1 VLTADNTWPEF
12 RKLIE
17 AAPPARY
24 SDEEIIAAFH
34 SVGVDPELHAQ
45 VRCCIS
51 RAARQNAGKT
61 GGKAMSQ
68 ELKEPLSFIAYGAAC
83 LLFEHGDGI
92 AQAARLMRAA

>member
-34 SVGVDPELHAQ
+34 SVGVDPELHAPRF
-45 VRCCIS
+45 VAAF
-51 RAARQNAGKT
+51 RALLART
-61 GGKAMSQ
+61 PERQ
-68 ELKEPLSFIAYGAAC
+68 EEK
-83 LLFEHGDGI
+83 
-92 AQAARLMRAA
+92 Q